1 MSTNHAPRASTRRR
15 QVKALMPGVK
25 REKPQP
31 KQPETWGERLRHYA
45 PSVVGPLAVLAL
57 TVVVV
62 CLAVI
67 LIAGLRVSYLPGSIG
82 QAWLSVNAA
91 PMRISGVA
99 LSNAPTLPA
108 IGIAALIASR
118 VRSATKERVSVL
130 DLAAILTLLVGSSIT
145 LSAIALFMVTDASY
159 VYAFEA
165 PNPAAALFAPLGVH
179 LIGFIFGVSPVVW
192 RALAR
197 RVNLPELIV
206 DATLAATRLL
216 RNLFLV
222 SLGVYLVMLAV
233 QHARVG
239 EALAAYPHLGWVGGL
254 ALALLSLAYVPNA
267 AVATMSVL
275 LGGSF
280 DYADASVSLF
290 STTSAALPPF
300 PLFAAVPATVGTW
313 APALMLIPAAVL
325 VRFVLTR
332 SFSLIDATATATIA
346 TTLSLLMVFYT
357 GGAVGAYGWV
367 GANPW
372 TCALAVFIWTAVAGL
387 ATWAIAR
394 FRRD

>member
-31 KQPETWGERLRHYA
+31 KQPETWGGRLRHYA

-57 TVVVV
+57 AVVVV

-67 LIAGLRVSYLPGSIG
+67 LIAGLRLSYLPGSIG

-91 PMRISGVA
+91 PMRISGVTLA
-99 LSNAPTLPA
+99 NAPTLPA

-130 DLAAILTLLVGSSIT
+130 DLAAILTLLVGTSIT

-165 PNPAAALFAPLGVH
+165 PNPAAALFTPLGVH
-179 LIGFIFGVSPVVW
+179 LVGFIFGVSPVVW

-197 RVNLPELIV
+197 RVNLPELFV

-216 RNLFLV
+216 RNLLLV
-222 SLGVYLVMLAV
+222 SGAVYLLLLAL
-233 QHARVG
+233 QHARVA
-239 EALAAYPHLGWVGGL
+239 EALASYPHLGWVGGL
-254 ALALLSLAYVPNA
+254 ALVLLSLAYLPNA
-267 AVATMSVL
+267 AVGTMAVL

-290 STTSAALPPF
+290 SATSTALPPF
-300 PLFAAVPATVGTW
+300 PLFAAVPATVATW

-332 SFSLIDATATATIA
+332 SFSLIHATAIATIA
-346 TTLSLLMVFYT
+346 TALTLLLVWYT
-357 GGAVGAYGWV
+357 GGTVGAYGWV

-372 TCALAVFIWTAVAGL
+372 TCALAVFIWTAVAGF
-387 ATWAIAR
+387 ATWVIAR
-394 FRRD
+394 LRGD

>member
-31 KQPETWGERLRHYA
+31 KQPETWGGRLRYYA

-57 TVVVV
+57 TVVVM

-67 LIAGLRVSYLPGSIG
+67 LIAGLRLSYLPGSIG

-99 LSNAPTLPA
+99 LANAPTLPA

-130 DLAAILTLLVGSSIT
+130 DLAAVLTLLVGTSIT

-165 PNPAAALFAPLGVH
+165 PNPAAALFTPLGVH
-179 LIGFIFGVSPVVW
+179 LVGFIFGVSPVVW

-197 RVNLPELIV
+197 RVSLPEMVV

-216 RNLFLV
+216 RNLLLV
-222 SLGVYLVMLAV
+222 SGAVYLLLVAL
-233 QHARVG
+233 QHARVA
-239 EALAAYPHLGWVGGL
+239 EALTSYPHLGWVGGL
-254 ALALLSLAYVPNA
+254 ALVLLSLAYLPNA
-267 AVATMSVL
+267 AVGTMAVL

-290 STTSAALPPF
+290 SATSAALPPF
-300 PLFAAVPATVGTW
+300 PPFAAVPATVATW

-346 TTLSLLMVFYT
+346 TALALLLVWYT
-357 GGAVGAYGWV
+357 GGTVGAYGWV

-372 TCALAVFIWTAVAGL
+372 TCALAVFIWTAVAGF
-387 ATWAIAR
+387 ATWVIAR
-394 FRRD
+394 LRGD

>member
-1 MSTNHAPRASTRRR
+1 MRY
-15 QVKALMPGVK
+15 
-25 REKPQP
+25 
-31 KQPETWGERLRHYA
+31 YA

-57 TVVVV
+57 AVVVM

-67 LIAGLRVSYLPGSIG
+67 LIAGLRLSYLPGSIG

-99 LSNAPTLPA
+99 LANAPTLPA

-130 DLAAILTLLVGSSIT
+130 DLAAILTLLVGTSIT

-165 PNPAAALFAPLGVH
+165 PNPAAALFTPLGVH
-179 LIGFIFGVSPVVW
+179 LVGFIFGVSPVVW

-197 RVNLPELIV
+197 RVNLPELV
-206 DATLAATRLL
+206 VEATLAATRLL
-216 RNLFLV
+216 RNLLLV
-222 SLGVYLVMLAV
+222 SGAVYLLLVAL
-233 QHARVG
+233 QHARVA
-239 EALAAYPHLGWVGGL
+239 EALASYPHLGWVGGL
-254 ALALLSLAYVPNA
+254 ALVLLSLAYLPNA
-267 AVATMSVL
+267 AVGTMAVL

-290 STTSAALPPF
+290 SATSAALPPF
-300 PLFAAVPATVGTW
+300 PLFAAVPATVATW
-313 APALMLIPAAVL
+313 APVLMLIPAAVL

-346 TTLSLLMVFYT
+346 TALALLLVWYT
-357 GGAVGAYGWV
+357 GGTVGAYGWV

-372 TCALAVFIWTAVAGL
+372 TCALAVFIWTAVAGF
-387 ATWAIAR
+387 ATWVIAR
-394 FRRD
+394 FRGD